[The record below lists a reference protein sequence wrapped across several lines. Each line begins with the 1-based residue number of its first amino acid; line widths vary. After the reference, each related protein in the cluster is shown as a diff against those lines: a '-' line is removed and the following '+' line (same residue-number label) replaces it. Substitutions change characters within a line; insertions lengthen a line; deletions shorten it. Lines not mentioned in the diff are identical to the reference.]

1 MDAGWGCWRRQVI
14 ADIDSS
20 SVATQRRYLHSLNTY
35 NTEQKRQQVAV
46 SVSYLR
52 DSTLSAQRRLPVATL
67 NDSLKHQRNKRMGE
81 VNECG

>member
-14 ADIDSS
+14 ADMDS

-35 NTEQKRQQVAV
+35 NTEQKRLQVAV

-52 DSTLSAQRRLPVATL
+52 VPKLSAQRRLPVATL